1 MTTTI
6 FSPVE
11 QGGTG
16 KSFTDVT
23 RATTTFAYPEGTE
36 IGDPA
41 IVVFNGVQRTSGPG
55 NPRLVGH
62 QVYEGVI
69 FDYTADGVPIFD
81 LVALISESGQF
92 DVSAVLDARCATLA
106 SQ

>member
-69 FDYTADGVPIFD
+69 FDYTADGVPIVD